1 MRSISDRFS
10 DVFAGKKAPGL
21 NEICNLL
28 NFEEQPVAL
37 VDASANS
44 LLFLNSRFMKLV
56 SFSTQDTWKKPLEF
70 IFPELDL
77 KTAFSGEIRELNVN
91 QRDQPPMIVR
101 ARLEFID
108 PNSQWIVIRLLQQA
122 QMTETQ
128 TWNQE
133 ELFRRLKR
141 IARLSDVTEI
151 SQELNRSLENTRELL
166 GVEAV
171 CLYQVD
177 PAYPQLRC
185 IAQAGEGTAFPE
197 ILPSTDLV
205 RLDITTFWENGQRVL
220 TELHRFARINN
231 FRMVC
236 STPLIQGG
244 GAFGLLVAAGSEQ
257 KSASLNSESLELLAI
272 LLQGYIQQHILV
284 ENLDKHI
291 QDLESVQTRRGLTF
305 ENMNEGVIL
314 LNNDLVIEEIN
325 PAAEWMLGYAGWE
338 VKGQAYDNIL
348 IGTDRLLPALAEAQ
362 QGKITHNIGKATL
375 NRRSG
380 QFFPVQ
386 IKVIPMIVDGKV
398 ESIEL
403 LLVDISEHEQS
414 KALTQQLEHRAVLGD
429 YTAAFAHDVRN
440 PINNISTGLQLLG
453 AKLKADDPNQD
464 IINRMLG
471 DCTRLNH
478 LMESFLAFSRPL
490 ELKFEPIPVDQF
502 LKRIL
507 DRWQPRFARANVSS
521 ILTVDSGVST
531 MIGDPRSLEQVFTNL
546 ISNALEAMTEVGD
559 TMAIKASQV
568 TEANCPKFVEISI
581 TDNGPGIPTDILEHI
596 FEPFV
601 TTRQAGTGLGLAIS
615 KQIVNAHRGSIR
627 VNSFPGG
634 TVFSIQIPAESG
646 D

>member
-1 MRSISDRFS
+1 MKSIANRFS
-10 DVFAGKKAPGL
+10 DVFTGKKVPGL

-37 VDASANS
+37 VNASLDS
-44 LLFLNSRFMKLV
+44 LLFLNSRLMKLV
-56 SFSTQDTWKKPLEF
+56 SFSTQDIWKKSIDL

-77 KTAFSGEIRELNVN
+77 KTAFSGEIREIKVN
-91 QRDQPPMIVR
+91 RRDQPALTAR

-122 QMTETQ
+122 QITDTQ

-141 IARLSDVTEI
+141 IARLSDNSEI
-151 SQELNRSLENTRELL
+151 TQELSHSLENMRELL
-166 GVEAV
+166 GGETV

-177 PAYPQLRC
+177 PAYPQLKR
-185 IAQAGEGTAFPE
+185 IAQTGEIAAFPE

-231 FRMVC
+231 IRMVC

-244 GAFGLLVAAGSEQ
+244 GAFGLLVTAGSGQ
-257 KSASLNSESLELLAI
+257 KSATLNSESLELLAI
-272 LLQGYIQQHILV
+272 FLQGYIQQHILV

-291 QDLESVQTRRGLTF
+291 QDLEAVQTRRGVTF

-314 LNNDLVIEEIN
+314 LSRDLVIEEIN

-362 QGKITHNIGKATL
+362 QGRITHNIGKATL

-380 QFFPVQ
+380 QYFPVQ

-490 ELKFEPIPVDQF
+490 ELKFEPIQVDQF
-502 LKRIL
+502 LRRIL
-507 DRWQPRFARANVSS
+507 DRWQPRFARVNVNS
-521 ILTVDSGVST
+521 ILTVDGGVST

-568 TEANCPKFVEISI
+568 VEANCPKFVEISI

-627 VNSFPGG
+627 VSSFPGG

>member
-44 LLFLNSRFMKLV
+44 LLFFNSRFMKLV
-56 SFSTQDTWKKPLEF
+56 SFSTKDTWKKPLEF

-77 KTAFSGEIRELNVN
+77 KTAFSGEIRELTVN
-91 QRDQPPMIVR
+91 QRDQPPMMVR

-108 PNSQWIVIRLLQQA
+108 PNSQLIVIRLLQQA

-141 IARLSDVTEI
+141 IARLSDVAEI
-151 SQELNRSLENTRELL
+151 SQELTRSLENTRELL
-166 GVEAV
+166 GVDLV

-185 IAQAGEGTAFPE
+185 IAQAGEGTTFPE

-244 GAFGLLVAAGSEQ
+244 GAFGLLVAAGSGQ

-646 D
+646 E